1 MEYGHGLSFRYPV
14 QMLLPCS
21 LNGRVFPDHKAICHY
36 CSKRTRCPDKGMLL
50 ESEGDWTIRINPV
63 RAVFELSPMRKGVSD
78 LACGYPLYIGSLVR
92 LLSENRIGK
101 QYLVID
107 DSSYFHRCLCHHE
120 LYAFSFHPC
129 LLHEPVYDEPRR
141 KPCTPFVFPYDEA
154 FVVVSPA
161 DVPVARLVVMGEV
174 HPSAAEY
181 SQLN

>member
-78 LACGYPLYIGSLVR
+78 LACGYPLYIGS
-92 LLSENRIGK
+92 
-101 QYLVID
+101 
-107 DSSYFHRCLCHHE
+107 
-120 LYAFSFHPC
+120 FS
-129 LLHEPVYDEPRR
+129 
-141 KPCTPFVFPYDEA
+141 PFII
-154 FVVVSPA
+154 
-161 DVPVARLVVMGEV
+161 
-174 HPSAAEY
+174 
-181 SQLN
+181 